1 MDVSHLRSFVS
12 TLSLSG
18 PTLPSTAARRA
29 EKDPTLLIRTV
40 DELCQTV
47 ALMESGNPD
56 EYYDIAQRDRK
67 YAAVN
72 AQNGPLLLEKVERG
86 RELAGSNEVFNAA
99 DQNRTRTSDRFGNV
113 IRGLRRGT
121 ESEHRSLT

>member
-12 TLSLSG
+12 TLSLSNQA
-18 PTLPSTAARRA
+18 PSATTNRKVDKER
-29 EKDPTLLIRTV
+29 TNLIRTV
-40 DELCQTV
+40 DELSQTA

-56 EYYDIAQRDRK
+56 EYYDITQRDRK
-67 YAAVN
+67 YAAVD

-86 RELAGSNEVFNAA
+86 RELAGSNEVFSTA
-99 DQNRTRTSDRFGNV
+99 DQSKARTGDRFGNV